1 MYENISRNGIVVYNI
16 ILKIHTSMKIISP
29 QCFQYCGFELR
40 KKISGKRQI
49 KIDKV
54 QKIEDE
60 SMIHYEMFLYVCTS
74 VH

>member
-1 MYENISRNGIVVYNI
+1 
-16 ILKIHTSMKIISP
+16 MKIISP